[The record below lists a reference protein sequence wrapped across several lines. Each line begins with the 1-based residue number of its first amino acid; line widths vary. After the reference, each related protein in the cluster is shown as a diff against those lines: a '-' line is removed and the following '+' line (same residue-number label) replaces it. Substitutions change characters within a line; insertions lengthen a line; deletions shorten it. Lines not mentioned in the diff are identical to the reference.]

1 MKQKHNDKI
10 IGEWDGMWKLKRN
23 SNGFIDY
30 TLNLFMKFILQGV
43 SREQQLQV
51 CLEELARDYL
61 GFVQVIESVGFNEV
75 GD

>member
-1 MKQKHNDKI
+1 
-10 IGEWDGMWKLKRN
+10 MWKLKRN
-23 SNGFIDY
+23 LNGFIDY
-30 TLNLFMKFILQGV
+30 PLNLFMKFILQGV
-43 SREQQLQV
+43 SREQV

>member
-1 MKQKHNDKI
+1 
-10 IGEWDGMWKLKRN
+10 MWKLKRN

-51 CLEELARDYL
+51 CLEELAHDYL
-61 GFVQVIESVGFNEV
+61 GFVQVIESTGFNEV

>member
-1 MKQKHNDKI
+1 
-10 IGEWDGMWKLKRN
+10 MWKLKRN

-30 TLNLFMKFILQGV
+30 PLNLFMKFILQGV
-43 SREQQLQV
+43 SREKQLQV
-51 CLEELARDYL
+51 CLEELDCDYL